1 MIRKPITPIPAKPS
15 QYGID
20 PSFVKSRASKLPG
33 MVSVMLKD
41 LFPDLPD
48 TIYPAEGNAIEN
60 IRKAARESL
69 YKIDMSMIKP
79 EDSVNILASHH
90 GFTLFGGEPYAEL
103 LKAIKDVVEERT
115 GSKNVRLRAGV
126 GMRFRETEE
135 YIKRYGLD
143 TYFGKGKAIGLAP
156 IDEGIPI
163 ETEIGTLYGLKK
175 IYDADW
181 IIHAHHTDVR
191 EVHFHRQVDKAV
203 KPFGMSYARIETR
216 STYHQNLGPRAAN
229 FTARAIFESE
239 FVQSKFAFAS
249 FMDVGPHGIVG
260 VDSDNDLYALN
271 DRATFIGCQR
281 YGKIMTLFGDID
293 ECIAVLD
300 FPCPVPYVFAAGVIY
315 ANFLGANTDL
325 YDLENNALPA
335 YTWYTEAF
343 YDKQDKPI
351 LGNPHQLSTN
361 ILNTDLLNMDVS
373 NPNQSNPHQSS
384 RERQKLM
391 RYDEIGCDSVEEVKE
406 LVLKN
411 IEYEYIKNEH
421 NRERL
426 GEIVDLMVETL
437 CSTKETINVAGDDY
451 PAKLVKEKLLRINS
465 LHIDYVFECL
475 GKTTTYIRNI
485 KRYLLATLFN
495 APSTIDNYYSALVN
509 HDLYRDF

>member
-1 MIRKPITPIPAKPS
+1 MISRPIIPISAKPS

-20 PSFVKSRASKLPG
+20 PSLVKKRAAELPG

-48 TIYPAEGNAIEN
+48 TIYPAEGNAIESV
-60 IRKAARESL
+60 REAARESL
-69 YKIDMSMIKP
+69 MKVDMSMIKP

-103 LKAIKDVVEERT
+103 LKSIKDIVEKRT
-115 GSKNVRLRAGV
+115 GSKNIRLRAGV

-143 TYFGKGKAIGLAP
+143 TYFGGKAIGLAP

-203 KPFGMSYARIETR
+203 KPFAMSYARIESR

-249 FMDVGPHGIVG
+249 FLDVGPHGIVG

-271 DRATFIGCQR
+271 DRATYIGCQR

-300 FPCPVPYVFAAGVIY
+300 FPCPVPYVFSAGVIY

-343 YDKQDKPI
+343 YDKNDKPI
-351 LGNPHQLSTN
+351 LGDIPPLNPAIKMCVHNYAWTGYPSAFFSKHIPTVVVGKEQGDLFDRDSMNLEYMDYATTIKTLEGAIQFAYQTTDTDKVIIFDGAMGGIN
-361 ILNTDLLNMDVS
+361 VSESMAKLLIEKAPVVSERVDNDLL
-373 NPNQSNPHQSS
+373 P
-384 RERQKLM
+384 KW
-391 RYDEIGCDSVEEVKE
+391 
-406 LVLKN
+406 LKQ
-411 IEYEYIKNEH
+411 
-421 NRERL
+421 R
-426 GEIVDLMVETL
+426 GVDI
-437 CSTKETINVAGDDY
+437 SIFDK
-451 PAKLVKEKLLRINS
+451 
-465 LHIDYVFECL
+465 
-475 GKTTTYIRNI
+475 
-485 KRYLLATLFN
+485 FN
-495 APSTIDNYYSALVN
+495 
-509 HDLYRDF
+509 